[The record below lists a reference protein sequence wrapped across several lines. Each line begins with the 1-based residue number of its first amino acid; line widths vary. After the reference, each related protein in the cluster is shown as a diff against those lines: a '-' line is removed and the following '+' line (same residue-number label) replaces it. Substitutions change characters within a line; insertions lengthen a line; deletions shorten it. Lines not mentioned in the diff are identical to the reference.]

1 MHDMDVWESCSWR
14 YGMMFKNVVVGD
26 RGWCMRGG
34 GQKVLLSD
42 RMPVTLPSIITIIL
56 HYRGDHQTEDAEMG
70 VIPPFTESLQL
81 RSLKNSN
88 KKMK

>member
-1 MHDMDVWESCSWR
+1 
-14 YGMMFKNVVVGD
+14 
-26 RGWCMRGG
+26 MRGG

-81 RSLKNSN
+81 RSLKKFKQKDEIKYIEIYINRSILELKCTKMV
-88 KKMK
+88 KKW

>member
-1 MHDMDVWESCSWR
+1 
-14 YGMMFKNVVVGD
+14 
-26 RGWCMRGG
+26 MRGG

-70 VIPPFTESLQL
+70 GIYTPVYGKSATMIPEKFQIKGS
-81 RSLKNSN
+81 
-88 KKMK
+88 KKF